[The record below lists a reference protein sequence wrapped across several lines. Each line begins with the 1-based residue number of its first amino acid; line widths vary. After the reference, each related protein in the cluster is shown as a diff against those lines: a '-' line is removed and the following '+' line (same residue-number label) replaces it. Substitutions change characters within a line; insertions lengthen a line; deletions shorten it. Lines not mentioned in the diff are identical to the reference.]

1 MPSSPNWPKP
11 GSLSATD
18 TWRLRRRT
26 LEAMAALAA
35 ARARVAFIPLE
46 HWRGQLGLPGDAS
59 DEQLAESRRIARH
72 VDRAAERLPFDFKC
86 LPRAIALAAMLRRR
100 IEKMACDFPIQTNY
114 FAWQAFSRHYDTV
127 NRQGVP
133 PYLKADIFALI
144 RDRTDRV
151 DVNHVIMTDF
161 LADKPENSFDRW
173 WPLRVDPE
181 RDCEAPVTAR

>member
-100 IEKMACDFPIQTNY
+100 GIPHRAVIAARPAAARGGADDLH
-114 FAWQAFSRHYDTV
+114 AWTEV
-127 NRQGVP
+127 GGT
-133 PYLKADIFALI
+133 I
-144 RDRTDRV
+144 
-151 DVNHVIMTDF
+151 VIGDLPGPWVVLFT
-161 LADKPENSFDRW
+161 LP
-173 WPLRVDPE
+173 
-181 RDCEAPVTAR
+181 